1 MELGITLLSSLFAG
15 WLAGRVFKR
24 PDYSLGGDLV
34 LGAFGA
40 FVGLNLPA
48 MLWGLDLTSGLSETT
63 LSAAIAAFAIVSM
76 TRLPILTPDRAKI
89 RR

>member
-1 MELGITLLSSLFAG
+1 MELGFTLILSLFAG

-24 PDYSLGGDLV
+24 QDYSLGGDLV
-34 LGAFGA
+34 LGVFGA

-48 MLWGLDLTSGLSETT
+48 MLWGLDLTSGIGETT
-63 LSAAIAAFAIVSM
+63 FSAALAAFLIVSM
-76 TRLPILTPDRAKI
+76 TRLPLFTPSRAKF